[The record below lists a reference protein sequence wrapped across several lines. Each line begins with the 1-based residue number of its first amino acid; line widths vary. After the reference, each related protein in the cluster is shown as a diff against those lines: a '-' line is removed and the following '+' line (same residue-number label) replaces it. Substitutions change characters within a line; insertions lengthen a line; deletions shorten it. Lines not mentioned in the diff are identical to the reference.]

1 MHRDPVKFTAENWA
15 RTTAPGDVRGMA
27 IVALA
32 VMVGVVLFDA
42 HELLNRRTTRR

>member
-1 MHRDPVKFTAENWA
+1 
-15 RTTAPGDVRGMA
+15 MA

-42 HELLNRRTTRR
+42 HEFINRRARRHSALR

>member
-1 MHRDPVKFTAENWA
+1 MKNGAGNWA
-15 RTTAPGDVRGMA
+15 SSLVPGDGRAMA

-42 HELLNRRTTRR
+42 HEFINRRTRRS

>member
-1 MHRDPVKFTAENWA
+1 MGQNGTGNWA
-15 RTTAPGDVRGMA
+15 SSVIPGDVRGMA

-42 HELLNRRTTRR
+42 HEFINRRARRH

>member
-1 MHRDPVKFTAENWA
+1 
-15 RTTAPGDVRGMA
+15 MA

-42 HELLNRRTTRR
+42 HEFINRRSVRRHY

>member
-1 MHRDPVKFTAENWA
+1 VGQNYVGNWA
-15 RTTAPGDVRGMA
+15 CALGPRHLRRMA

-42 HELLNRRTTRR
+42 HEFINRRSRRH